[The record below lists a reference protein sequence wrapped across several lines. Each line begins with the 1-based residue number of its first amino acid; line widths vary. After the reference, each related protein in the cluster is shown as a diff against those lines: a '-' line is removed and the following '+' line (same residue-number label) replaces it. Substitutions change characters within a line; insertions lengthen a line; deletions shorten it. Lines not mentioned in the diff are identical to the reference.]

1 MSPIIVL
8 VIIINIIS
16 AIIASITFVV
26 TEKFSDKLYLIICT
40 GLDIL
45 TYIIHRDLAHD
56 FYTEYNKYMEDGK

>member
-16 AIIASITFVV
+16 AIIALITFVV
-26 TEKFSDKLYLIICT
+26 TEKFSDKLYLFICT

-45 TYIIHRDLAHD
+45 TYINHRDLAHD
-56 FYTEYNKYMEDGK
+56 FYTEYNKYMESGE

>member
-8 VIIINIIS
+8 VIIVNILS
-16 AIIASITFVV
+16 AIISLITFVV

>member
-26 TEKFSDKLYLIICT
+26 TEKFSDKLYLFICT
-40 GLDIL
+40 ALDIL
-45 TYIIHRDLAHD
+45 TYIKHRDLTHD
-56 FYTEYNKYMEDGK
+56 WYTECHKDTEDNK

>member
-26 TEKFSDKLYLIICT
+26 TEKFSDKLYLFICT
-40 GLDIL
+40 V
-45 TYIIHRDLAHD
+45 H
-56 FYTEYNKYMEDGK
+56 

>member
-16 AIIASITFVV
+16 AIIALITFVV

-45 TYIIHRDLAHD
+45 TYINHRDLAHD